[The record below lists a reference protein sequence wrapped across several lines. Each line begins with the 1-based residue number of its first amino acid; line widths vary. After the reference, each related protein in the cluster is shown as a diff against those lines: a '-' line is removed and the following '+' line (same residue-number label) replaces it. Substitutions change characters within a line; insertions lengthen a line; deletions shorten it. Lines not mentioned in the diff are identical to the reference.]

1 MHPPTTAVDE
11 AASTGWTEGRE
22 GKRRTHVPTW
32 RNIIQDVTRQGK
44 EGFATLLPF
53 LAEVLMIPLCCNLIP
68 QLREHMQVVHD
79 TTQI

>member
-1 MHPPTTAVDE
+1 MPPPTTALDE
-11 AASTGWTEGRE
+11 AARPGWREGRE
-22 GKRRTHVPTW
+22 GKHRTHVPTW
-32 RNIIQDVTRQGK
+32 RNIIQDVTPQRK
-44 EGFATLLPF
+44 EGNAALLPF